1 MIIDVLLP
9 LNLSKCFSYKVPNG
23 LTIKIG
29 DFVEVPFL
37 NKKYIG
43 VVWNNKVKLNEKIK
57 YKIIHRK
64 LPIPALKKE
73 IFKFIEEFSL
83 YNLQPIGLVFKLFLY
98 KTGLKSIDKGLK
110 KIRCFKEYKINK
122 VKDVDYNSEQI
133 KAIKNIKNKLNKNI
147 FNVFLLHGVTGSG
160 KTLVYMDI
168 VGSFKQNKQILI
180 LLRKKLCQIK

>member
-57 YKIIHRK
+57 YKIIYKK
-64 LPIPALKKE
+64 LPITFPSTTNCKKPCTGGK
-73 IFKFIEEFSL
+73 IIE
-83 YNLQPIGLVFKLFLY
+83 N
-98 KTGLKSIDKGLK
+98 
-110 KIRCFKEYKINK
+110 
-122 VKDVDYNSEQI
+122 
-133 KAIKNIKNKLNKNI
+133 
-147 FNVFLLHGVTGSG
+147 
-160 KTLVYMDI
+160 
-168 VGSFKQNKQILI
+168 
-180 LLRKKLCQIK
+180 

>member
-23 LTIKIG
+23 LAIKIG

-57 YKIIHRK
+57 YKIIYKK

-73 IFKFIEEFSL
+73 IFKFIE
-83 YNLQPIGLVFKLFLY
+83 
-98 KTGLKSIDKGLK
+98 
-110 KIRCFKEYKINK
+110 
-122 VKDVDYNSEQI
+122 
-133 KAIKNIKNKLNKNI
+133 
-147 FNVFLLHGVTGSG
+147 
-160 KTLVYMDI
+160 
-168 VGSFKQNKQILI
+168 
-180 LLRKKLCQIK
+180 